1 LENLQTFKNLQDD
14 TLKVEKAKTIF
25 QDFLSQGSLFE
36 LEVNEKECLKNIENK
51 IKSNKIE
58 ESLFTEIQKIIES
71 KVEETLLRFQK
82 EEVSTSRL
90 ELKIENKNKQKL
102 NISNFLNEIFIKK
115 KVKNS
120 PGTPTTPTSDS
131 SLMFEDVKKVTSPVE
146 KKKNSFANFIN
157 SFKRFKNEKT
167 NSPRNGTSKPRSLS
181 VAQNDESEK
190 ENTTPPPTHRRL
202 VQINSSPNV
211 KSPGLKNQMN
221 PNPPKLFLDANKE
234 NFNLSSFVEERKRSR
249 NENILGMNQPLKMR
263 NSPMKKFR
271 NSPELINLRRPSSE
285 NDKVFMLSGHCTETE
300 HTNGESPRFEMS
312 RTFSSNSFGSEDGN
326 ASFELDHPV
335 LLEYFSTRTNKI
347 PK

>member
-1 LENLQTFKNLQDD
+1 M
-14 TLKVEKAKTIF
+14 KVEKAKSIF

-36 LEVNEKECLKNIENK
+36 LEVNEKDCLENIENK

-71 KVEETLLRFQK
+71 KVEETLIRFQK
-82 EEVSTSRL
+82 EEESPSPL
-90 ELKIENKNKQKL
+90 ELKFSEKNKQKL

-115 KVKNS
+115 KAKNS

-131 SLMFEDVKKVTSPVE
+131 SLMFEDVKRVTSPVE

-157 SFKRFKNEKT
+157 SFKRFKNEKQ
-167 NSPRNGTSKPRSLS
+167 NSTSRMTKPRSLS
-181 VAQNDESEK
+181 VAQQTDEKEK

-211 KSPGLKNQMN
+211 KSPGIKNKMN
-221 PNPPKLFLDANKE
+221 PNPPKMFLDANKE

-249 NENILGMNQPLKMR
+249 NENILGMNQPLKVR

-271 NSPELINLRRPSSE
+271 NSPELMNLRRPSSE
-285 NDKVFMLSGHCTETE
+285 NDKLFMLSGNCTETE
-300 HTNGESPRFEMS
+300 FTYGESPRFEMS
-312 RTFSSNSFGSEDGN
+312 RTFSSTSFGSEDEN
-326 ASFELDHPV
+326 TSLELDHPV